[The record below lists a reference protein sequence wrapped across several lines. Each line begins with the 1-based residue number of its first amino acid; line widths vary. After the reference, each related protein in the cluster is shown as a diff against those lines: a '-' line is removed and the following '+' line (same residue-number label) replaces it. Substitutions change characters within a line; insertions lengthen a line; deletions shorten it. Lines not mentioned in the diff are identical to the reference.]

1 MKELKDLIQKI
12 QDLREHLDKLVVQ
25 KRDLLDPEIIAAS
38 RLVDKLLNEY
48 QKMVAEKEQD

>member
-1 MKELKDLIQKI
+1 MHELKDLIKKI

-25 KRDLLDPEIIAAS
+25 KGNLLDPEIIAAS

-48 QKMVAEKEQD
+48 EKLVAEKDLD

>member
-1 MKELKDLIQKI
+1 MHELKDLIRKI

-25 KRDLLDPEIIAAS
+25 KGNLLDPEIIAAS

-48 QKMVAEKEQD
+48 EKLVSEKDRD